1 MSAIDFFISVLKW
14 AKSLDVFN
22 SLVAKLEAIM
32 SQVMGDHHLGKHD
45 VRVVVIGGDLPV
57 RLSRR
62 RGDLGRLSG
71 SRRSAGGRGGGV
83 GVA

>member
-1 MSAIDFFISVLKW
+1 MPACGHVWRMSAIDFFISVRKW

-57 RLSRR
+57 RLS
-62 RGDLGRLSG
+62 LSLIHI
-71 SRRSAGGRGGGV
+71 
-83 GVA
+83 